1 MPQHNH
7 KQHGSKND
15 NVLYDRVLA
24 LAAMVQCAHLVS
36 GIARRGVADAVE
48 IETCISSI
56 FAPSGN
62 RPEQIYGDIK
72 KLRTGLITLSR
83 LLQGDDM
90 GKDTR
95 QTKELMAYTAAMMTL
110 ERKLSRNPDM
120 LKKLAEDMQRIEK
133 QSEYFKGPMHDNI
146 IAAIADLYGETIST
160 MKPRIIVHGKSDY
173 LRHSSNT
180 NKVRALL
187 LAGIRGAH
195 LWRMNGGS
203 HLKILLHRRALGRK
217 AEELLRNV

>member
-7 KQHGSKND
+7 HD
-15 NVLYDRVLA
+15 ALYHRVLA

-56 FAPSGN
+56 FSPSGTT
-62 RPEQIYGDIK
+62 PEPMYGGIE
-72 KLRTGLITLSR
+72 KLRTGLIMLSR
-83 LLQGDDM
+83 LLQGKNM
-90 GKDTR
+90 GKDVKR
-95 QTKELMAYTAAMMTL
+95 TKELMAYTAAMMTL
-110 ERKLSRNPDM
+110 ERKLARNSAM
-120 LKKLAEDMQRIEK
+120 LKQLAEGMQRIEK
-133 QSEYFKGPMHDNI
+133 QSEYFKGPMHDNV

-160 MKPRIIVHGKSDY
+160 MKPRIIVRGKSDY
-173 LRHSSNT
+173 LRHSGNT

-195 LWRMNGGS
+195 LWRTHGGS
-203 HLKILLHRRALGRK
+203 HLKLLLHRRALGKK
-217 AEELLRNV
+217 ASELLRHV